1 MSKKE
6 LMHEVEIM
14 TTEERKSL
22 RKIYKRYIIAIS
34 LVIALGVGL
43 MIGIFSYAQSKQ
55 TEAKQNYYT
64 YKEHIKYNASQNKL
78 DYSMYEQAFDS
89 VDEYF
94 NMQKLK
100 GYSAIILFVAVIAGA
115 VSIWVLFRKKY
126 PEFGVRKCSYL
137 VDLEKEEAQAKK
149 IEDKD

>member
-78 DYSMYEQAFDS
+78 D
-89 VDEYF
+89 
-94 NMQKLK
+94 
-100 GYSAIILFVAVIAGA
+100 
-115 VSIWVLFRKKY
+115 
-126 PEFGVRKCSYL
+126 
-137 VDLEKEEAQAKK
+137 
-149 IEDKD
+149 